1 MNDLDVFK
9 ELVEDLTRRKTE
21 LHQHIQ
27 EFQNLSAEVCDLQRR
42 ALTDTSAQQ
51 KIQRLQAVMD
61 DDFFQHRALL
71 VEKISAVTE
80 SMQELAK
87 ILQLDDTKSREAQ
100 SSASVKTGNA
110 KKKTPCVF
118 V

>member
-9 ELVEDLTRRKTE
+9 GLVDDLIGRKTE

-27 EFQNLSAEVCDLQRR
+27 EFQNLSVEVSDLQRR
-42 ALTDTSAQQ
+42 APTDANAQQ
-51 KIQRLQAVMD
+51 KIQRLQAIMD

-71 VEKISAVTE
+71 VEKINSVTE

-87 ILQLDDTKSREAQ
+87 ILQLDDIKTGEVH
-100 SSASVKTGNA
+100 SSGPVKTGNA
-110 KKKTPCVF
+110 SKKTPCFF